1 LANDRDHG
9 GGPGL
14 LATRRLSVYYDQ
26 FQAVR
31 EVDFSIGA
39 GEIVAL
45 IGANGAGKSS
55 FLKAIVGQVDRTE
68 GAIEFCGQNLSSM
81 STPAISAAGIALVPE
96 GRRLF
101 PSLTVD
107 ENLRIGLSIGRR
119 GPITLDQVYQ
129 WFPSIAS
136 RRGQLARSL
145 SGGEQQMVALGR
157 ALLTNPLLLL
167 CDEISLGLAPVVVG
181 QLYEFLPSL
190 RSSGMGLLVVEQD
203 VRRSLAMTDR
213 FYCLLEGAVCF
224 SGHSKET
231 DRETIMALELI
242 NQIIQGALI
251 GGLYVLFAIGLSL
264 SLGVMRFV
272 NIAHGDLI
280 VLASFI
286 LMSFSAILGLSP
298 FIAAALL
305 MPAAFLAFYALQR
318 LLLQRLVGT
327 NLLGVILVTFGLAI
341 VIQNGLLQTYGPDTR
356 KLSGGALELKS
367 ISIGGGLSI
376 GLYPLLV
383 FATAVVV
390 IFALDRFLYRTSIGS
405 RIRAVADDPAAA
417 NLIGLPSAK
426 IYGIAMGVVGLTVMS
441 AACCMSVWT
450 NFDPEI
456 GPSRLLIAFEVVVLG
471 GLGSLWGTLV
481 GGIIIGVAQNL
492 GAQVDA
498 AWQILAQH
506 LVFLVILFL
515 RPQGLFPRGPRT

>member
-1 LANDRDHG
+1 MANDRDHG

-119 GPITLDQVYQ
+119 GPITLDQVYR

-231 DRETIMALELI
+231 DRETIM
-242 NQIIQGALI
+242 QH
-251 GGLYVLFAIGLSL
+251 YF
-264 SLGVMRFV
+264 GV
-272 NIAHGDLI
+272 
-280 VLASFI
+280 
-286 LMSFSAILGLSP
+286 
-298 FIAAALL
+298 
-305 MPAAFLAFYALQR
+305 
-318 LLLQRLVGT
+318 
-327 NLLGVILVTFGLAI
+327 
-341 VIQNGLLQTYGPDTR
+341 
-356 KLSGGALELKS
+356 
-367 ISIGGGLSI
+367 
-376 GLYPLLV
+376 
-383 FATAVVV
+383 
-390 IFALDRFLYRTSIGS
+390 
-405 RIRAVADDPAAA
+405 
-417 NLIGLPSAK
+417 
-426 IYGIAMGVVGLTVMS
+426 
-441 AACCMSVWT
+441 
-450 NFDPEI
+450 
-456 GPSRLLIAFEVVVLG
+456 
-471 GLGSLWGTLV
+471 
-481 GGIIIGVAQNL
+481 
-492 GAQVDA
+492 
-498 AWQILAQH
+498 
-506 LVFLVILFL
+506 
-515 RPQGLFPRGPRT
+515 